1 MVKCLIKSSTKFF
14 ILFGFLSMVNLPYLR
29 NNVFNFIRLSARSD
43 NAISKNIISR
53 IELPPLTRPGG
64 HTLKWG
70 ILGTLQA
77 YTYLLSI
84 CIEVLGQ
91 RPQLLTRVRP
101 EPSIFYRVANP
112 FFRMTWAALTSRS
125 RCFPQCGQSHSRI
138 FNQSNLLSPNRWL
151 VFPQL
156 MQVWLV

>member
-1 MVKCLIKSSTKFF
+1 MQYQKTL
-14 ILFGFLSMVNLPYLR
+14 YH
-29 NNVFNFIRLSARSD
+29 
-43 NAISKNIISR
+43 
-53 IELPPLTRPGG
+53 ELNSPPLTRPGG

-91 RPQLLTRVRP
+91 RSQLLTRVRP

-112 FFRMTWAALTSRS
+112 FFRMT
-125 RCFPQCGQSHSRI
+125 
-138 FNQSNLLSPNRWL
+138 
-151 VFPQL
+151 
-156 MQVWLV
+156 